1 MYAADRSEPIKVWS
15 RGNRVC
21 VRFYGAIGVHRDLD
35 VAVINGLEEA
45 TRRMAINLVMDFEY
59 VEQLI
64 SHGLGIFKECF
75 KRVLMENG
83 TIRLINVSDQVY
95 NALSLMGLT
104 EQATVE
110 MTSGK
115 IIKPR
120 NNGAN
125 GGSGSKKRKKTA
137 LEVLVEKLNQG

>member
-1 MYAADRSEPIKVWS
+1 MCAADRSEPIKVWS

-21 VRFYGAIGVHRDLD
+21 VRFFGTIGVHRDQD
-35 VAVINGLEEA
+35 AAVIDGLEEA

-75 KRVLMENG
+75 KRVIRENG

-95 NALSLMGLT
+95 NALSLMGLAD
-104 EQATVE
+104 QATVE
-110 MTSGK
+110 MASGK
-115 IIKPR
+115 VIKPR
-120 NNGAN
+120 RNGTN
-125 GGSGSKKRKKTA
+125 GGPREKKKKTA
-137 LEVLVEKLNQG
+137 LEALVEKLNQG